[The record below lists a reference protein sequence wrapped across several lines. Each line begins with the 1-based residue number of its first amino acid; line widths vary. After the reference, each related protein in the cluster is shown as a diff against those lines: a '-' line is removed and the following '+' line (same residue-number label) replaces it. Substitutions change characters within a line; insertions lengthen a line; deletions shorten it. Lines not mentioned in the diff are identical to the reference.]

1 MDRVNLF
8 KAKFSILQHI
18 STAMVE
24 CHDFRSIAN
33 IMLDLAIDHTSAETG
48 SLMLLNDR
56 NHLYILTARGLDPKF
71 IREYNVKVGEGI
83 AGTVALNRHPV
94 LVEDIEK
101 DPRFPVDK
109 RDHYKTKS
117 FVSCPIMNQRKMLGV
132 LNINDKRDG
141 TPFTADEFDLVKSI
155 ANHAA
160 IALESVLL
168 LNQLESKAAELE
180 KMNRKLI
187 ESYLVKNEFLTRI
200 SHELRTPLNSVKGA
214 IYYLQQNDAVTKN
227 DRKEFQNIITAETD
241 KLIVLV
247 ENLLEFLRFEEKSR
261 ILEKTVLNLGELFKE
276 LADAKSIKNALM
288 QKGIELKVTVP
299 DDLPDIV
306 GDKNR
311 IAQLFMNLI
320 DGLCFY
326 LEQGDTIEITA
337 QNQNFVSVVIA
348 LPRKLPKNVIP
359 SHNDLRHVFQSEKQE
374 QRIKLYLAWNIIE
387 VHRWGIVAE
396 NSGKACR
403 ITLTI
408 PKSSN
413 EKLNTLI
420 DISMDSFAEFIS
432 ERLNIDICSI
442 MLSDD
447 LTNELT
453 VRAARGL
460 DEEIIKQTSIKM
472 GDKIAGWVALE
483 GKPLFIENIES
494 DPRFAKKSIPQ
505 YTTKSLMS
513 FPLKIG
519 GRVIGVMNLNNK
531 KTPGPFTAK
540 EYAVAESISEKIS
553 QFMESLYT
561 GSYRE
566 EEFQKLM
573 KSLSNLLP
581 PAQNP
586 SKERESLSSSSSRKE
601 EATTG

>member
-1 MDRVNLF
+1 
-8 KAKFSILQHI
+8 
-18 STAMVE
+18 
-24 CHDFRSIAN
+24 
-33 IMLDLAIDHTSAETG
+33 MLDLAIGHTNADTG

-71 IREYNVKVGEGI
+71 IREYNAKIGEGI

-117 FVSCPIMNQRKMLGV
+117 FVSCPIMNQKKILGV

-141 TPFTADEFDLVKSI
+141 TPFTIDEFDLLKSI

-160 IALESVLL
+160 IALENVHLM
-168 LNQLESKAAELE
+168 NKLESKAAELE
-180 KMNRKLI
+180 KVNRKLI

-214 IYYLQQNDAVTKN
+214 IYCLQQNEAVTKN

-241 KLIVLV
+241 KLIALV
-247 ENLLEFLRFEEKSR
+247 ENLLNFLRFEEESR
-261 ILEKTVLNLGELFKE
+261 ILEKTVLNLEDLLKE
-276 LADAKSIKNALM
+276 LAEAKSVKSALV
-288 QKGIELKVTVP
+288 QKGIALKVSVS
-299 DDLPDIV
+299 DDLPHIV

-311 IAQLFMNLI
+311 ITQLFMNLI

-326 LEQGDTIEITA
+326 LQQGDTIEITT
-337 QNQNFVSVVIA
+337 QNDDFVSVVIA

-359 SHNDLRHVFQSEKQE
+359 SRNNLKQVFQLENQE
-374 QRIKLYLAWNIIE
+374 QRLKLYLAWNIIE
-387 VHRWGIVAE
+387 VHRWGIVTE
-396 NSGKACR
+396 NTGNACR

-408 PKSSN
+408 PKNSN

-460 DEEIIKQTSIKM
+460 DDEIVKRTSIKM

-483 GKPLFIENIES
+483 GKPLFIEDIES

-540 EYAVAESISEKIS
+540 DYAIAESISEKIS
-553 QFMESLYT
+553 QFMEGLYT

-573 KSLSNLLP
+573 KSLYKLLP
-581 PAQNP
+581 PAQSP
-586 SKERESLSSSSSRKE
+586 SKEQESLSSSSGE
-601 EATTG
+601 EGATAG

>member
-1 MDRVNLF
+1 MDRLNIF
-8 KAKFSILQHI
+8 KARFSILQHI
-18 STAMVE
+18 SEAMCEVR
-24 CHDFRSIAN
+24 DIRSIAN
-33 IMLDLAIDHTSAETG
+33 VMLDLAIGYTNAETG
-48 SLMLLNDR
+48 SLMLFNDR
-56 NHLYILTARGLDPKF
+56 NHLYILTARGLDPQF
-71 IREYNVKVGEGI
+71 IREYNSKMGEGI
-83 AGTVALNRHPV
+83 AGTVALNRRPV

-101 DPRFPVDK
+101 DPRFTGVK

-117 FVSCPIMNQRKMLGV
+117 FVSCPIMNKTKILGV

-141 TPFTADEFDLVKSI
+141 TPFAKDEFDLLKII

-160 IALESVLL
+160 IALENVLL
-168 LNQLESKAAELE
+168 LNQLEAKAAESE
-180 KMNRKLI
+180 KVNLKLI
-187 ESYLVKNEFLTRI
+187 ESYLVKNKFLTRI

-214 IYYLQQNDAVTKN
+214 IYYLQQNDAITKN

-241 KLIVLV
+241 KLITLV
-247 ENLLEFLRFEEKSR
+247 ENLLNFLRFEEESR
-261 ILEKTVLNLGELFKE
+261 ILEKTILNLADILKE
-276 LADAKSIKNALM
+276 LAGAKSIKNALT
-288 QKGIELKVTVP
+288 QKGIDLKVSVP

-311 IAQLFMNLI
+311 VMQLFMNLI
-320 DGLCFY
+320 DGFSFY

-337 QNQNFVSVVIA
+337 QSQNFVSVVLA

-359 SHNDLRHVFQSEKQE
+359 SHNNLKNVFQLENQE
-374 QRIKLYLAWNIIE
+374 QRLKLYLAWSIIE
-387 VHRWGIVAE
+387 VHRWGIDAE
-396 NSGKACR
+396 NTDGACR

-413 EKLNTLI
+413 EKFNTLI

-432 ERLNIDICSI
+432 QRLNLDICSI

-460 DEEIIKQTSIKM
+460 DDEIVKRTRIKM

-494 DPRFAKKSIPQ
+494 DPRFSKKNVSQ

-531 KTPGPFTAK
+531 KNIGPFTMK
-540 EYAVAESISEKIS
+540 DYAVAETISEKIS

-566 EEFQKLM
+566 EDFQKLM
-573 KSLSNLLP
+573 KSFNELLP
-581 PAQNP
+581 QAQSP
-586 SKERESLSSSSSRKE
+586 SKEQESLSSSSGDE
-601 EATTG
+601 GVAAH

>member
-1 MDRVNLF
+1 MDSLNVF

-18 STAMVE
+18 SMAVVE
-24 CHDFRSIAN
+24 FHDFRSIAN
-33 IMLDLAIDHTSAETG
+33 IMLDLAIDHTNAETG

-71 IREYNVKVGEGI
+71 IREYNVKMGEGI
-83 AGTVALNRHPV
+83 AGIVALNRQPV
-94 LVEDIEK
+94 LVEDIEN
-101 DPRFPVDK
+101 DPRFPAGK

-117 FVSCPIMNQRKMLGV
+117 FVSCPIMNQKKILGV

-141 TPFTADEFDLVKSI
+141 TPFTADEFDLLKSI
-155 ANHAA
+155 ANYAA
-160 IALESVLL
+160 IALENVLL

-180 KMNRKLI
+180 KVNRKLI

-200 SHELRTPLNSVKGA
+200 SHDLRTPLNSVKGA
-214 IYYLQQNDAVTKN
+214 IYCLQQNDAIALN

-241 KLIVLV
+241 TLIALV
-247 ENLLEFLRFEEKSR
+247 ESLLNFLRFEEESR
-261 ILEKTVLNLGELFKE
+261 ILEKTILNLRGLLKE
-276 LADAKSIKNALM
+276 LAGAKSVKSALM
-288 QKGIELKVTVP
+288 HKGIELKVTVS

-311 IAQLFMNLI
+311 IVQLFMNLI

-337 QNQNFVSVVIA
+337 QDQNFVSVVIA

-359 SHNDLRHVFQSEKQE
+359 SHNNLRHVFQMENQE
-374 QRIKLYLAWNIIE
+374 QRLKLYLAWNIIE
-387 VHRWGIVAE
+387 VHRWGVVVE
-396 NSGKACR
+396 NTGNACR
-403 ITLTI
+403 IKLAI

-432 ERLNIDICSI
+432 DRLNIDICSI

-453 VRAARGL
+453 VRGARGL
-460 DEEIIKQTSIKM
+460 DDEIVKRTSIKM

-483 GKPLFIENIES
+483 GKPLFIEDIES

-505 YTTKSLMS
+505 YTSKSLMS

-519 GRVIGVMNLNNK
+519 SRVIGVMNLNNK
-531 KTPGPFTAK
+531 KTPGPFTVK
-540 EYAVAESISEKIS
+540 DYAVAESISEKIS
-553 QFMESLYT
+553 QFMEGLYT
-561 GSYRE
+561 GSYQE

-573 KSLSNLLP
+573 KSLYKLLP
-581 PAQNP
+581 PAERP
-586 SKERESLSSSSSRKE
+586 SKERESLSSSFSE
-601 EATTG
+601 EGAPTD

>member
-1 MDRVNLF
+1 MDKLNLF

-18 STAMVE
+18 SMAVVE
-24 CHDFRSIAN
+24 FHDFRSIAN
-33 IMLDLAIDHTSAETG
+33 IMLDLAIGYTNAETG

-71 IREYNVKVGEGI
+71 IREYNVKIGEGI

-101 DPRFPVDK
+101 DPRFPDCK

-117 FVSCPIMNQRKMLGV
+117 FVSCPIMNKTKILGV

-141 TPFTADEFDLVKSI
+141 TPFTTDEFDLLKSI

-160 IALESVLL
+160 VALENVLL

-180 KMNRKLI
+180 KVNRKLI

-214 IYYLQQNDAVTKN
+214 IYCLQQNDAVTKN
-227 DRKEFQNIITAETD
+227 DRKEFQNIITVETD
-241 KLIVLV
+241 KLIALV
-247 ENLLEFLRFEEKSR
+247 ENLLNFLRFEEESR
-261 ILEKTVLNLGELFKE
+261 ILEKTVLNLGDLLKE
-276 LADAKSIKNALM
+276 LAEAKSVKSALM
-288 QKGIELKVTVP
+288 QKGIELKFAVL

-306 GDKNR
+306 GDKSR
-311 IAQLFMNLI
+311 ITQLFMNLI

-359 SHNDLRHVFQSEKQE
+359 SRNNLKHVFQLENQE
-374 QRIKLYLAWNIIE
+374 QRLKLYLAWNIIE

-396 NSGKACR
+396 NTGNACR

-460 DEEIIKQTSIKM
+460 DDEIVKRTSIKM

-483 GKPLFIENIES
+483 GKPLFIEDIES

-531 KTPGPFTAK
+531 KTPGPFTVK
-540 EYAVAESISEKIS
+540 DYAVAESISEKIS

-573 KSLSNLLP
+573 KSLYKLLP

-586 SKERESLSSSSSRKE
+586 SKERESLPSNSGE
-601 EATTG
+601 EGATTC

>member
-1 MDRVNLF
+1 MDRLNLF
-8 KAKFSILQHI
+8 KAKFSILQRI
-18 STAMVE
+18 SMAVVE
-24 CHDFRSIAN
+24 FHDFRSIAN
-33 IMLDLAIDHTSAETG
+33 IMLDLAIDYTDAETG
-48 SLMLLNDR
+48 SLMLLNDQ
-56 NHLYILTARGLDPKF
+56 NHLYILTARGLDPVF
-71 IREYNVKVGEGI
+71 IREYNAKIGEGI

-94 LVEDIEK
+94 LVENIEK
-101 DPRFPVDK
+101 DTRFPVDK
-109 RDHYKTKS
+109 RDHYKTRS
-117 FVSCPIMNQRKMLGV
+117 FVSCPIMNKTKILGV

-141 TPFTADEFDLVKSI
+141 TPFTTDEFDLLKSI

-160 IALESVLL
+160 IALENVLL
-168 LNQLESKAAELE
+168 LNQLEAKAVELE
-180 KMNRKLI
+180 KINRKLI

-214 IYYLQQNDAVTKN
+214 IYCLQQHDAITKN

-241 KLIVLV
+241 KLITLV
-247 ENLLEFLRFEEKSR
+247 ENLLNFLRFEEESR
-261 ILEKTVLNLGELFKE
+261 ILEKTILNIGDLLKE
-276 LADAKSIKNALM
+276 LVEAKSVKSALM
-288 QKGIELKVTVP
+288 QKGIELKVGVS
-299 DDLPDIV
+299 DDLPDII
-306 GDKNR
+306 GDKSR
-311 IAQLFMNLI
+311 ITQLFMNLI

-359 SHNDLRHVFQSEKQE
+359 SRNNLKQVFRLENQE
-374 QRIKLYLAWNIIE
+374 QRLKLYLAWNIIE
-387 VHRWGIVAE
+387 VHRWGIIAE
-396 NSGKACR
+396 NTGNACQ

-453 VRAARGL
+453 VRASRGL
-460 DEEIIKQTSIKM
+460 EDEIVKRTSIKM

-531 KTPGPFTAK
+531 KTPGPFTVK
-540 EYAVAESISEKIS
+540 DYAVAESISEKIS

-561 GSYRE
+561 GSYQE

-573 KSLSNLLP
+573 KSLYKLQP
-581 PAQNP
+581 PLQRV
-586 SKERESLSSSSSRKE
+586 SGERESLLSNTGE
-601 EATTG
+601 ESATTD

>member
-1 MDRVNLF
+1 MDRLNVF

-18 STAMVE
+18 SEAMVE
-24 CHDFRSIAN
+24 VHDIRSIAN
-33 IMLDLAIDHTSAETG
+33 IMLDLAIGYTNAETG
-48 SLMLLNDR
+48 SLMLFNDR
-56 NHLYILTARGLDPKF
+56 NHLYILTARGLNPKF
-71 IREYNVKVGEGI
+71 IQEFDAKMGEGI
-83 AGTVALNRHPV
+83 AGTVALNRQAV

-101 DPRFPVDK
+101 DPRFLAAK

-117 FVSCPIMNQRKMLGV
+117 FVSCPIMNKTKILGV

-141 TPFTADEFDLVKSI
+141 APFTTDEFDLLKSI
-155 ANHAA
+155 ANHVA
-160 IALESVLL
+160 IALENVLL
-168 LNQLESKAAELE
+168 LNQLEAKAAELE
-180 KMNRKLI
+180 KINLKLT
-187 ESYLVKNEFLTRI
+187 ESYLVKNKFLTRI

-214 IYYLQQNDAVTKN
+214 IYYLQQNDAATKN

-241 KLIVLV
+241 KLIELV
-247 ENLLEFLRFEEKSR
+247 ENLLNFLRFEEESR
-261 ILEKTVLNLGELFKE
+261 ILEKTVLNLADILKE
-276 LADAKSIKNALM
+276 LAGAKSIRSALT
-288 QKGIELKVTVP
+288 QKGIELKVTVS

-311 IAQLFMNLI
+311 TAQLFMNLI

-326 LEQGDTIEITA
+326 LEQGDTIEIAA
-337 QNQNFVSVVIA
+337 QHQNFVSVVID
-348 LPRKLPKNVIP
+348 LPRKLPKNIIP
-359 SHNDLRHVFQSEKQE
+359 SHDNLKHAFQLENQE
-374 QRIKLYLAWNIIE
+374 QRLKLYLAWNIIE
-387 VHRWGIVAE
+387 VHRWGIEAE
-396 NSGKACR
+396 NTDHACR

-413 EKLNTLI
+413 EKFNTLI

-460 DEEIIKQTSIKM
+460 DDEIVKQTRIKM

-483 GKPLFIENIES
+483 GKPLFIEDIES
-494 DPRFAKKSIPQ
+494 DPRFVKKSIPQ

-531 KTPGPFTAK
+531 KTLGPFTVK
-540 EYAVAESISEKIS
+540 DYAVAESISEKIS

-561 GSYRE
+561 GSYPE

-573 KSLSNLLP
+573 ESLDELLP

-586 SKERESLSSSSSRKE
+586 SKGQESLSSSSGEGGVTPR
-601 EATTG
+601 